1 MTLGPRRAAWHH
13 RGVKRVFTL
22 ALPLALF
29 ACASH
34 VQDEDSG
41 LAPAEDE
48 QAALVYAQ
56 ADDDDGG
63 PVIATMVTREYRLAV
78 RTTGEDPVFTVM
90 RADGGVLAENIDLW
104 QLARDYPRLH
114 RQFETAFAGEGIQ
127 LDARA
132 DTTALDCDGCGPYGT
147 R

>member
-1 MTLGPRRAAWHH
+1 MTLGPQRGAWHH
-13 RGVKRVFTL
+13 RGVKRVVAL
-22 ALPLALF
+22 ALPLALS

-41 LAPAEDE
+41 LVPAENERTAMAYTDE
-48 QAALVYAQ
+48 
-56 ADDDDGG
+56 DGTG
-63 PVIATMVTREYRLAV
+63 PVIATMVTREFRLAV
-78 RTTGEDPVFTVM
+78 RTTGDDPVFTVM

-104 QLARDYPRLH
+104 QLARDYPQLH

-132 DTTALDCDGCGPYGT
+132 DDFGRECEGCGPYRT